1 MSQDNELIISARK
14 LVGILIYDIIS
25 RNITPFEAIQKFPKD
40 IEDTSI
46 KIGWHAI
53 IHFDSDEDIR
63 KKDNLYA
70 QEQMRY
76 LESIGKILLNGEP
89 LPENILQ
96 EYENLYEETVLPK
109 KTTFKEYIKS
119 IFRFI

>member
-1 MSQDNELIISARK
+1 MPHDNDLIISARK
-14 LVGILIYDIIS
+14 LVGILIYDIIT

-40 IEDTSI
+40 IEDTSV
-46 KIGWHAI
+46 KIAWHAI

-63 KKDNLYA
+63 KNDNLYA
-70 QEQMRY
+70 QEQMKY
-76 LESIGKILLNGEP
+76 LEGIGKILLEGSP

-96 EYENLYEETVLPK
+96 EYENLYEETILPK
-109 KTTFKEYIKS
+109 KISIKEYLKS